1 MEAGEIRF
9 YRCGAAISR
18 RRSGVPIERSSLGQA
33 LWSTSLASAIP
44 NLSPVLH
51 ADVNSTRA
59 TVCSRPRPHYSPT
72 HFAAAAPTCHRT
84 LNSITSSLPRGGA
97 QRLVQ
102 PVQSPDGA
110 SRRRVCIERA
120 HVPRMFRC
128 SRSLLLLS
136 PRLLSPPEHTARL
149 LQWPFFH
156 AHIHAFSVLFM
167 RNREHVLICG

>member
-51 ADVNSTRA
+51 ADVNSTCA
-59 TVCSRPRPHYSPT
+59 PVCSRSRSHYCPNVPSYAELNHVIVASRGRT
-72 HFAAAAPTCHRT
+72 TIGSTC
-84 LNSITSSLPRGGA
+84 
-97 QRLVQ
+97 
-102 PVQSPDGA
+102 PDGA

-128 SRSLLLLS
+128 PRSLLLLAAHLIS
-136 PRLLSPPEHTARL
+136 TALIASRAHCSPPPMAGFSRPHPRLLRS
-149 LQWPFFH
+149 
-156 AHIHAFSVLFM
+156 IH
-167 RNREHVLICG
+167 EEP